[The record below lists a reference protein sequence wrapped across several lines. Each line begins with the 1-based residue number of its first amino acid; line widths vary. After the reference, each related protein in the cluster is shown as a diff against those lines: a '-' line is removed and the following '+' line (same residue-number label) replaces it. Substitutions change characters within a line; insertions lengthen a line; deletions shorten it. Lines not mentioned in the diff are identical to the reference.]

1 MTKKEII
8 EKWANEKKVE
18 NLVKKHTD
26 FSNNPYIEDLVND
39 IYIDLL
45 LKDDE
50 LIQKLDNE
58 NKIDYYLTKII
69 RNNLYSK
76 TSPFYYKYQ
85 KFRKI
90 IDEIEPNADENY

>member
-8 EKWANEKKVE
+8 EKWAKEKKVE
-18 NLVKKHTD
+18 TLIKKHTD
-26 FSNNPYIEDLVND
+26 FSNNPYIEDLIND

-50 LIQKLDNE
+50 LIQKLENE
-58 NKIDYYLTKII
+58 NEIDYYLIKVI

-76 TSPFYYKYQ
+76 NSPFYYKYN
-85 KFRKI
+85 KFRI
-90 IDEIEPNADENY
+90 NSTDIEEIEL

>member
-8 EKWANEKKVE
+8 EKWAKEKKVE
-18 NLVKKHTD
+18 TLIKKHTD
-26 FSNNPYIEDLVND
+26 FSNNPYIEDLIND

-50 LIQKLDNE
+50 LIKKLDNE
-58 NKIDYYLTKII
+58 NEIDYYLIKVI

-76 TSPFYYKYQ
+76 NSPFYYKYN
-85 KFRKI
+85 KFRI
-90 IDEIEPNADENY
+90 NSTDIEEIEL

>member
-26 FSNNPYIEDLVND
+26 FTNNPYIEDLVQD
-39 IYIDLL
+39 IYIELY
-45 LKDDE
+45 LKDNE
-50 LIQKLDNE
+50 LIEKLENDNE
-58 NKIDYYLTKII
+58 IDYFLTKII

-76 TSPFYYKYQ
+76 TSQFYYKYQ
-85 KFRKI
+85 KFRI
-90 IDEIEPNADENY
+90 NSTDIEEIEI